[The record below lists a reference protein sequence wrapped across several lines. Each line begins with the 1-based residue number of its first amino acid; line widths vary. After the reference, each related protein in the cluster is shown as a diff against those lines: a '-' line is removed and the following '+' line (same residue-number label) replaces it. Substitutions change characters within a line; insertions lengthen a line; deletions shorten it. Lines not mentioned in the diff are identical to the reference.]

1 MIIVMGEPGAG
12 KTTVL
17 TAALKQLPG
26 WRSVVYGDLMFDIAR
41 KMGIARKDDIRKQPV
56 AIQKKI
62 QEKVARALAKE
73 KGKLILDTHCSI
85 LTPEGYIPG
94 LPYSLLKSLRVER
107 LIYIS
112 APIEHIMAR
121 RQRDTSRAR
130 DLQPRAAL
138 EEHALLNRAFLCAY
152 SALTGAPATIILN
165 EDGAL
170 EKAVERFVALVKS
183 GED

>member
-17 TAALKQLPG
+17 SASLKYLPG
-26 WRSVVYGDLMFDIAR
+26 WKTVVYGDLMFDIAR
-41 KMGIARKDDIRKQPV
+41 KMGIARKDDIRKQPIS
-56 AIQKKI
+56 IQKKI
-62 QEKVARALAKE
+62 QEKVARALARE
-73 KGKLILDTHCSI
+73 RGKLILDTHCSI

-94 LPYSLLKSLRVER
+94 LPFSLLKKLKVER
-107 LIYIS
+107 LVYIS

-130 DLQPRAAL
+130 DIQSREAL

-152 SALTGAPATIILN
+152 SAFTGAPVSIILN

-170 EKAVERFVALVKS
+170 EKAVERFVALVKR
-183 GED
+183 